1 MYHYLNIHISIVW
14 ISGCFNALV
23 GPGMKEPE
31 VRTHEYLQEVA
42 IDLARYKAVHKT
54 SYTHLFNVNNICK
67 Y

>member
-42 IDLARYKAVHKT
+42 IELARYKAVYKT
-54 SYTHLFNVNNICK
+54 S
-67 Y
+67 